1 MEWAFSRR
9 RARARCRSRC
19 GRVACVSGG
28 GRGGAASS
36 TAVLQT
42 VFALVM
48 QVFVVR
54 IHRTACALVAVKV
67 LIWLF
72 AFRLDAGTD
81 LFGGFLVS
89 WTQEWEWSWWR
100 NHRQRGCVADL
111 LVILAVVR
119 SGFLGSSPRRQLFCD
134 CGGGCCGRCLCWCC

>member
-1 MEWAFSRR
+1 MVWHGLSPDAEQELVA
-9 RARARCRSRC
+9 AR
-19 GRVACVSGG
+19 GVVALLVLVVVVVVVLLLASG
-28 GRGGAASS
+28 

-42 VFALVM
+42 VFALAM

-72 AFRLDAGTD
+72 AFRLDARTD

-100 NHRQRGCVADL
+100 NHR
-111 LVILAVVR
+111 
-119 SGFLGSSPRRQLFCD
+119 
-134 CGGGCCGRCLCWCC
+134 

>member
-28 GRGGAASS
+28 GRGGAASG

-42 VFALVM
+42 VFALAM

-81 LFGGFLVS
+81 LFGGFLLFPDAGMGM
-89 WTQEWEWSWWR
+89 EL
-100 NHRQRGCVADL
+100 VAQSQVARL
-111 LVILAVVR
+111 
-119 SGFLGSSPRRQLFCD
+119 
-134 CGGGCCGRCLCWCC
+134 CC

>member
-36 TAVLQT
+36 TCC
-42 VFALVM
+42 FANGFRAGDASLRGSNPQDCM
-48 QVFVVR
+48 
-54 IHRTACALVAVKV
+54 RTGCCKV

-72 AFRLDAGTD
+72 AFRLDVGTD

>member
-1 MEWAFSRR
+1 ML
-9 RARARCRSRC
+9 
-19 GRVACVSGG
+19 VLVVVVVVVLL
-28 GRGGAASS
+28 AA
-36 TAVLQT
+36 LLFCKRFW
-42 VFALVM
+42 VFALAM

-54 IHRTACALVAVKV
+54 IHRTACALVAIKV

-100 NHRQRGCVADL
+100 NHR
-111 LVILAVVR
+111 
-119 SGFLGSSPRRQLFCD
+119 
-134 CGGGCCGRCLCWCC
+134 

>member
-1 MEWAFSRR
+1 ML
-9 RARARCRSRC
+9 
-19 GRVACVSGG
+19 VLVVVVVVVLL
-28 GRGGAASS
+28 AAP
-36 TAVLQT
+36 AVLQT
-42 VFALVM
+42 VFALAM

-100 NHRQRGCVADL
+100 NHR
-111 LVILAVVR
+111 
-119 SGFLGSSPRRQLFCD
+119 
-134 CGGGCCGRCLCWCC
+134 